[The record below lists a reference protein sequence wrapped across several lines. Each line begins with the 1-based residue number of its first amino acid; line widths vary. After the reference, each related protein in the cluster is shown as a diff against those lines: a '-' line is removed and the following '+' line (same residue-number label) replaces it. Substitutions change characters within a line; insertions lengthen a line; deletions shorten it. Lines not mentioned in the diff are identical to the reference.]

1 MTLDA
6 CELTRPPSGERLKD
20 RGALVAACTRGV
32 GTATGR
38 SLASWLGRRDG
49 DRRATRFPGADA
61 CASITEP
68 VQAVNRCRE
77 T

>member
-6 CELTRPPSGERLKD
+6 CELTRSLSGETLKD
-20 RGALVAACTRGV
+20 RGALVAECTRGV
-32 GTATGR
+32 GMAIDR

-49 DRRATRFPGADA
+49 DRLAARFPGADA
-61 CASITEP
+61 CASITEQ
-68 VQAVNRCRE
+68 VQAVNRCQE